1 MPPFCEFIVE
11 GSSNSSLE
19 DIRKEVSYDI
29 LNDSTE
35 ATEESSTSS
44 SSSDSNDSPMEC
56 SSHSRIQFN
65 DVTEVHEIPSRKD
78 FDEET
83 ITTCYYTKKEIAL
96 FKPVEYRSFSKCCKG
111 ECLRGF
117 EGWAGRGGIIRRKVT
132 LSTRKAVITEQKE
145 QLDNGQVVDPVAL
158 ARFYGTLAQHSEQ
171 EAQTVALADELYTRR
186 YVYELPCSPELLAA
200 EELVR
205 ETVHLKYCSC
215 NHAKAPKP
223 PKKHQQRFKQHS
235 FDSIAFD
242 TKPSSLQSVP
252 LSRQHSL
259 GSIGDVDAK
268 RTSSSRPKFL
278 KFFSSKKVNA

>member
-1 MPPFCEFIVE
+1 MPPFCEFVVE
-11 GSSNSSLE
+11 GSSTRTLE
-19 DIRKEVSYDI
+19 EIRKEVSYDL
-29 LNDSTE
+29 LNDTTE

-44 SSSDSNDSPMEC
+44 SSSDSNDSRMAC
-56 SSHSRIQFN
+56 SSSSNSRIQFN

-145 QLDNGQVVDPVAL
+145 QLLDPLAL
-158 ARFYGTLAQHSEQ
+158 ARLYGTLAQRSEQ
-171 EAQTVALADELYTRR
+171 EARTVAQADELYTRR

-205 ETVHLKYCSC
+205 ETVHLKNCSC
-215 NHAKAPKP
+215 NQVKP
-223 PKKHQQRFKQHS
+223 PKKQQQRLSKQS
-235 FDSIAFD
+235 SLDSIAFE
-242 TKPSSLQSVP
+242 TKPSSVQFVP
-252 LSRQHSL
+252 MPKQHSL
-259 GSIGDVDAK
+259 GFIGVVDAK
-268 RTSSSRPKFL
+268 KTSSRPKFL
-278 KFFSSKKVNA
+278 KFFSSKNVKA